1 MSIYKLSQDYKNISA
16 LLESIVDNNAPE
28 EVEEETREIL
38 EIVKEQL
45 IGKADNVAKYIKNE
59 ELEIQAIKE
68 EEKRLKELRQAREK
82 TLNRFKDYV
91 LQSLIELD
99 FVKVKTSIGN
109 ISIRKN
115 KAIKVDIDTSE
126 LPREF
131 IRTNTTI
138 DADKKALKEAIEKG
152 EKIDGVEL
160 VENINLN
167 IR

>member
-28 EVEEETREIL
+28 EVEEEAREIL

-45 IGKADNVAKYIKNE
+45 IDKADNVAKYIKNE
-59 ELEIQAIKE
+59 EFEIQGIRE

-109 ISIRKN
+109 ISIRKS
-115 KAIKVDIDTSE
+115 KAVKVDIDTSE

-131 IRTNTTI
+131 IRTKTTI

-152 EKIDGVEL
+152 EKIDGVNL
-160 VENINLN
+160 VERESLN

>member
-1 MSIYKLSQDYKNISA
+1 MSIYKLSQDYKNISL
-16 LLESIVDNNAPE
+16 LLEAIVGNNEPN
-28 EVEEETREIL
+28 EVEEEAREIL
-38 EIVKEQL
+38 NIVKEQL
-45 IGKADNVAKYIKNE
+45 IDKADNVAKYIKNE
-59 ELEIQAIKE
+59 ELEIQGIKE
-68 EEKRLKELRQAREK
+68 EEKRLTELRQTREK

-109 ISIRKN
+109 ISIRKS

-131 IRTNTTI
+131 IRTKTTI
-138 DADKKALKEAIEKG
+138 DADKKALKEAIENG
-152 EKIDGVEL
+152 ESINGVSL
-160 VENINLN
+160 VERESLN

>member
-1 MSIYKLSQDYKNISA
+1 MSIYNLSQDYKNVSM
-16 LLESIVDNNAPE
+16 LLETIVESEEPK
-28 EVEEETREIL
+28 EVEEEARKIL
-38 EIVKEQL
+38 EIIQNQL
-45 IGKADNVAKYIKNE
+45 VEKADNVAKYIKNE
-59 ELEIQAIKE
+59 ELEIQGIKE
-68 EEKRLKELRQAREK
+68 EEKRLKELRQSREK

-99 FVKVKTSIGN
+99 FVKVKTNIGN
-109 ISIRKN
+109 ISIRKS

-131 IRTNTTI
+131 IRTKTTI

-152 EKIDGVEL
+152 EKINGVEL
-160 VENINLN
+160 VENVNLN

>member
-1 MSIYKLSQDYKNISA
+1 MSIYDLSQDYKNVSMS
-16 LLESIVDNNAPE
+16 LETIIESE
-28 EVEEETREIL
+28 EPKIVEEMAREVL
-38 EIVKEQL
+38 EIIQSQL
-45 IGKADNVAKYIKNE
+45 VEKADNVAKYIKNE
-59 ELEIQAIKE
+59 ELEIQGIKE

-109 ISIRKN
+109 ISIRKS
-115 KAIKVDIDTSE
+115 KAIKIDIDASE
-126 LPREF
+126 LPKEF

-138 DADKKALKEAIEKG
+138 DADKKALKDAIENG

-160 VENINLN
+160 VERVNLN

>member
-1 MSIYKLSQDYKNISA
+1 MSIYKLSQDYKNISS

-28 EVEEETREIL
+28 EVEEEAREIL

-45 IGKADNVAKYIKNE
+45 IDKADNVAKYIKNE

-68 EEKRLKELRQAREK
+68 EEKRLKELRHAREK
-82 TLNRFKDYV
+82 TLNKFKDYV

-109 ISIRKN
+109 ISIRKS
-115 KAIKVDIDTSE
+115 KAIKVDIDSSE
-126 LPREF
+126 LPKEF
-131 IRTNTTI
+131 IITKTTI
-138 DADKKALKEAIEKG
+138 DSDKKALKEAIEKG
-152 EKIDGVEL
+152 EKINGVEL
-160 VENINLN
+160 VERVNLN

>member
-1 MSIYKLSQDYKNISA
+1 MSIYKLSQDYKNISL
-16 LLESIVDNNAPE
+16 LLEAIVDNNEPD
-28 EVEEETREIL
+28 EVEEEAREIL
-38 EIVKEQL
+38 NIVKEQL
-45 IGKADNVAKYIKNE
+45 IDKADNVAKYIKNE
-59 ELEIQAIKE
+59 ELEIQGIKE
-68 EEKRLKELRQAREK
+68 EEKRLKELRQTREK

-109 ISIRKN
+109 ISIRKS

-131 IRTNTTI
+131 IRTKTTI

-152 EKIDGVEL
+152 EKINGVEL
-160 VENINLN
+160 VERVNLN